1 METSMI
7 GHTAATWLE
16 RLHHQLGLGLR
27 SRGWSQAKIADILG
41 TTQSTVSRQY
51 HRDAP
56 AMGPSADEVMVDGW
70 ANELANALDQ
80 NGEDVRVLRQRFI
93 VELQLSGNQ
102 TLRYDKSLTGTD
114 LTGDQADLALLRRL
128 EWARGRLDPERLLS
142 WIPAVGFNLAACA
155 EQATSTDEVAAY
167 PGKITVVDGALK
179 HHSTPAMG
187 ASKSL
192 ASLLMDV
199 RAHDPERTA
208 VLNLRAPSN
217 AQGPRMDIIDRALS
231 ALEWNVSEAPRGVLD
246 GREGSIDVVLDKG
259 GYGWEPG
266 LYVFGHHPLDVVD
279 RANRLMA
286 VLHVTEATA

>member
-1 METSMI
+1 ML
-7 GHTAATWLE
+7 GQTAATWLE

-27 SRGWSQAKIADILG
+27 SRGWSQANIADILG

-56 AMGPSADEVMVDGW
+56 EMGPSADEVVVDGW

-80 NGEDVRVLRQRFI
+80 AGEDARVLRQRFI
-93 VELQLSGNQ
+93 VEIQLSGNQ
-102 TLRYDKSLTGTD
+102 TVRYDKSLTGMD

-128 EWARGRLDPERLLS
+128 EWARGRLDPARLMD
-142 WIPAVGFNLAACA
+142 WIPAVGFNLAACP
-155 EQATSTDEVAAY
+155 EHATTQDEVAAY
-167 PGKITVVDGALK
+167 PGKITVVDGVLK

-192 ASLLMDV
+192 AGLLMDV
-199 RAHDPERTA
+199 RHLDPERTA
-208 VLNLRAPSN
+208 VLNLRAP
-217 AQGPRMDIIDRALS
+217 ADEQGPRMDIIDRALN
-231 ALEWNVSEAPRGVLD
+231 ALEWNVAEAPRGVLSGD
-246 GREGSIDVVLDKG
+246 QGPVDVVLDRG

-266 LYVFGHHPLDVVD
+266 LYVLGHHPLDVVD

>member
-1 METSMI
+1 ML
-7 GHTAATWLE
+7 GQTAATWLE

-27 SRGWSQAKIADILG
+27 SRGWSQAHIADILG

-56 AMGPSADEVMVDGW
+56 VMGPSADEVVVDGW
-70 ANELANALDQ
+70 ANELANALDHI
-80 NGEDVRVLRQRFI
+80 GEDARVLRQRFI
-93 VELQLSGNQ
+93 VEFQLSGNQ
-102 TLRYDKSLTGTD
+102 TLRYDKSLTGMD

-128 EWARGRLDPERLLS
+128 EWARGRLDPARLMN
-142 WIPAVGFNLAACA
+142 WIPAVGFNLAACPEDASSA
-155 EQATSTDEVAAY
+155 EEVAAY

-192 ASLLMDV
+192 AGLLMDV
-199 RAHDPERTA
+199 RGLDPERTA
-208 VLNLRAPSN
+208 VLNLRAP
-217 AQGPRMDIIDRALS
+217 ADEQGPRMDIIDRALN
-231 ALEWNVSEAPRGVLD
+231 ALEWNVAEAPRGVLN
-246 GREGSIDVVLDKG
+246 GNEGPVDVVLDRG

-266 LYVFGHHPLDVVD
+266 LYVLGHHPLDVVD

>member
-1 METSMI
+1 MLGE
-7 GHTAATWLE
+7 TAATWLE

-27 SRGWSQAKIADILG
+27 SRGWSQANIADILG

-56 AMGPSADEVMVDGW
+56 IMGPSADEVMVDGW

-93 VELQLSGNQ
+93 VEVQLSGNH

-128 EWARGRLDPERLLS
+128 EWARGRLDPARLLN

-155 EQATSTDEVAAY
+155 EEATTTDEVAAY

-199 RAHDPERTA
+199 RAHDAERTA

-217 AQGPRMDIIDRALS
+217 EQGPRMDIIDRALG
-231 ALEWNVSEAPRGVLD
+231 ALEWNVSEAPRGVLE
-246 GREGSIDVVLDKG
+246 GRPIDVVLDRG
-259 GYGWEPG
+259 GYGGEPG

>member
-1 METSMI
+1 MI

-217 AQGPRMDIIDRALS
+217 AEGPRMDIIDRALS

>member
-1 METSMI
+1 VETSMI

>member
-1 METSMI
+1 
-7 GHTAATWLE
+7 
-16 RLHHQLGLGLR
+16 
-27 SRGWSQAKIADILG
+27 
-41 TTQSTVSRQY
+41 
-51 HRDAP
+51 
-56 AMGPSADEVMVDGW
+56 MGPSADEVMVDGW

-246 GREGSIDVVLDKG
+246 GREGPIDVVLDKG

>member
-1 METSMI
+1 MI

>member
-1 METSMI
+1 MI
-7 GHTAATWLE
+7 GHTASTWLE